1 MRREH
6 AMYATMSRRTRNEA
20 RAKEV
25 REQGDREYL
34 PKLRRAPGFVARYLI
49 ADGAEN
55 EMVQIWESKA
65 HADAFKGERE
75 AWGHTLDEHGIRL
88 VSEGGGEVISH
99 NTPEK

>member
-6 AMYATMSRRTRNEA
+6 AMYATKIRRTRNEA

-25 REQGDREYL
+25 GDLGQREFV
-34 PKLRRAPGFVARYLI
+34 PKLRRAPGFVASYLI

-55 EMVQIWESKA
+55 EMVAIWESKA
-65 HADAFKGERE
+65 HADAFQGERE
-75 AWGHTLDEHGIRL
+75 AWGRTLDEHGMRH
-88 VSEGGGEVISH
+88 VSAGGGEVLSH